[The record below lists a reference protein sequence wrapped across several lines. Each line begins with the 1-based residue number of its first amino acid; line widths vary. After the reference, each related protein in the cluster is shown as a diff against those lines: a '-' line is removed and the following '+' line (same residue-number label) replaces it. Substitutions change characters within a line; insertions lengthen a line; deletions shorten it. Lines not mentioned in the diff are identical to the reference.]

1 MNRLTKPNAPMPLG
15 MVFKPLAP
23 VRPLAAVRPPAAGGA
38 VFMGV
43 PLPVIKP

>member
-15 MVFKPLAP
+15 MVFKPLA
-23 VRPLAAVRPPAAGGA
+23 AGYPPSEGT